1 MKKTIDIQD
10 FINKRPLCAK
20 QWVALLICTVVAAV
34 DGIDVAVIGFIVPSV
49 TAEWGVT
56 KAAMGSVIG
65 IGLFGL
71 AIGSLCAGPLA
82 DRHGRK
88 TMLLIALLLCGLGS
102 LGCASADSLTSL
114 TVWRFI
120 TGLGMGAALPC
131 ATTILAEFTPERDRA
146 RFIAVMLLG
155 FTLGSAGVGFIAAA
169 ALPTF
174 GWKGILVLCGV
185 LPLIMV
191 GVVAWGLPE
200 SARFMVVRQQSGE
213 RIARALRR
221 VSGATFEPGTVFTLP
236 EMRPDA
242 SRSSVGTLFSNGMG
256 IGTVMLWVAC
266 FMGLLV
272 IYLLSSWL
280 PTLIKDSG
288 QPMEKAATV
297 AAGFMLGGALG
308 GLVVGWVMDKTKPHY
323 AVATAYLIGAAIVF
337 VIGRGVGSL
346 TMLQA
351 LVFFAGFFTTGSQT
365 SICALAAAFYP
376 TQGRATGVAWMLG
389 IGRFGAITGATS
401 GGLMLG
407 AGWGIGSVFA
417 ALAVPGLVAGL
428 AIAFK
433 GLRYG
438 DSHDASLGA
447 AGNYAH

>member
-1 MKKTIDIQD
+1 MKQSIDVQD
-10 FINKRPLCAK
+10 FINKRPLSAY
-20 QWVALLICTVVAAV
+20 QWLILLICTVVAAV
-34 DGIDVAVIGFIVPSV
+34 DGIDVAVIGFIVPSL
-49 TAEWGVT
+49 THEWGVT

-82 DRHGRK
+82 DRYGRK
-88 TMLLIALLLCGLGS
+88 TMLMAAMLLCGLGS
-102 LGCASADSLTSL
+102 LGCASADTLASL
-114 TVWRFI
+114 TVWRFL
-120 TGLGMGAALPC
+120 TGLGMGAALPS
-131 ATTILAEFTPERDRA
+131 ATTILAEYTPERDRA

-169 ALPTF
+169 MLPTL

-185 LPLIMV
+185 LPLLMFAL
-191 GVVAWGLPE
+191 VAWTLPE
-200 SARFMVVRQQSGE
+200 SARFMVVRQQAGE

-221 VSGATFEPGTVFTLP
+221 ISGVRFEPDAAFTLP
-236 EMRPDA
+236 EMKPNA

-256 IGTVMLWVAC
+256 LGTLMLWAAC

-308 GLVVGWVMDKTKPHY
+308 GLAVGWVMDKTKPHY
-323 AVATAYLIGAAIVF
+323 AVAVAYLIGAAIVF
-337 VIGRGVGSL
+337 VIGKGVSSL
-346 TMLQA
+346 AVLQA
-351 LVFFAGFFTTGSQT
+351 LVFLAGFFTTGSQT
-365 SICALAAAFYP
+365 SICTLAAAFYP

-417 ALAVPGLVAGL
+417 ALAVPGLLAGV
-428 AIAFK
+428 AIAIK

-438 DSHDASLGA
+438 DSQDAALGG
-447 AGNYAH
+447 AGTYAH